1 MSIVK
6 FQERRGIAAHDRG
19 REDGESSEQE
29 YAVEAVMGY
38 RFEKGKAQ
46 LLVKWDGETMRKS
59 TWEPLSSFNG
69 ACKIDPCRVVVPPST
84 D

>member
-1 MSIVK
+1 MH
-6 FQERRGIAAHDRG
+6 ERD
-19 REDGESSEQE
+19 REDGESSELE

-46 LLVKWDGETMRKS
+46 LLVKWEGDTMRKA

-69 ACKIDPCRVVVPPST
+69 ACVRRSRQLEPRAMRAPEAAEC
-84 D
+84 